1 MRALILSLITSLWLA
16 TALLPAAAQ
25 ATTVPVPDVSG
36 LSVPAAAAQLHQAG
50 LRLGATGALQWAEAS
65 GLPVNTVGAQSPAA
79 GEAVAPGTEV
89 ALTVLRTPNVAVI
102 YDDNDLTLV
111 NQTGLT
117 LPLAGISINA
127 ADGAALFRADRWF
140 AAALAPGDCGQ
151 VWSVPR
157 GDAKQVE
164 GCESIFW
171 LTTNNAAEHAW
182 TTLNNVTA
190 FNLVQNG
197 EVRATCPA
205 APANTEP
212 LRCDA
217 YLPAPD
223 QAEETPF
230 VYFAYMDDVF
240 VVANPTADQWMPLR
254 ATVVFNFNPNI
265 SVPGAGV
272 PLGDPSLY
280 GDTGRVEDVGR
291 LAPGECVL
299 LTRGTL
305 DRATL
310 PIPCRVIAQLGIDP
324 TLIFWATPFELESVS
339 DGLRRACPAST
350 PGKPTLC
357 ILPR

>member
-1 MRALILSLITSLWLA
+1 MRALILSFMTFLWLA
-16 TALLPAAAQ
+16 TSLVPAAAQ
-25 ATTVPVPDVSG
+25 ATTVAVPDVRG
-36 LSVPAAAAQLHQAG
+36 LNVPAAAAQLHEAG
-50 LRLGATGALQWAEAS
+50 LRLGATGALQWTEAS
-65 GLPVNTVGAQSPAA
+65 GLPVNTIGEQSPAA
-79 GEAVAPGTEV
+79 GETVAPGTEV
-89 ALTVLRTPNVAVI
+89 TLTVLRTPKVALI

-111 NQTGLT
+111 NQTGAP

-140 AAALAPGDCGQ
+140 TAALGPGDCGQ

-171 LTTNNAAEHAW
+171 LTTGNSAEHAW
-182 TTLNNVTA
+182 TALNNVTA

-197 EVRATCPA
+197 EVRASCPA

-212 LRCDA
+212 LRCEA
-217 YLPAPD
+217 YVPAPD
-223 QAEETPF
+223 QAEEAPF
-230 VYFAYMDDVF
+230 VYFAYTEDVF

-254 ATVVFNFNPNI
+254 ETVVFNFSPNI

-280 GDTGRVEDVGR
+280 GDTARVEDVGR

-299 LTRGTL
+299 LTRGVL
-305 DRATL
+305 DSPTL
-310 PIPCRVIAQLGIDP
+310 PIPCRVIAQLSIGP
-324 TLIFWATPFELESVS
+324 ALIFWATP
-339 DGLRRACPAST
+339 
-350 PGKPTLC
+350 
-357 ILPR
+357 